1 MKKILAILCCLLLGL
16 ALPAMAQKVITKK
29 HWKNTARIVYS
40 LTNRS
45 VIDPYKATY
54 TIEANKDSIVIN
66 IYLGN
71 EYVGKVSQSSSPEMF
86 NNLKDQLAYQ
96 GLGAIPES
104 KVGIIPLGGDRESIA
119 CYAEGANEPFYDAY
133 TTGGVGTLTLKTGE
147 LQTAFE
153 TLLPISSIV
162 YEFQEQK
169 RQEEEAQQQ
178 QQSAQARLRVSNE
191 QWTATTR
198 AVYNFTDSSTPPQH
212 HRSYS
217 IDIREDSIRVSVTCY
232 GKELL
237 RTAYPFSKEQFQQVK
252 QQLAAQH
259 ISRGKPADEPLPTGG
274 KTHAL
279 SFYCDRSDTPYF
291 SASSYAGI
299 GTLYIENGKAADA
312 FLQALPEDIKT
323 IIDRTRQQ

>member
-1 MKKILAILCCLLLGL
+1 MKKFLATLCCLLVGF
-16 ALPAMAQKVITKK
+16 ALPAMAQKVVTKK
-29 HWKNTARIVYS
+29 QWKNTARIVYS

-54 TIEANKDSIVIN
+54 TIEANKDSIVMN

-104 KVGIIPLGGDRESIA
+104 KVDIIPLGGDRESIA
-119 CYAEGANEPFYDAY
+119 CYAERAEEPFYDAF
-133 TTGGVGTLTLKTGE
+133 TTGGVGTMTLKTGDP
-147 LQTAFE
+147 QTAFE
-153 TLLPISSIV
+153 TLLPIAAIIQG
-162 YEFQEQK
+162 YQEYK
-169 RQEEEAQQQ
+169 REKEEQQQ
-178 QQSAQARLRVSNE
+178 QLRPTLRQSVSDE
-191 QWTATTR
+191 QWEATTR
-198 AVYNFTDSSTPPQH
+198 AVYDFTDSSTPPQH

-217 IDIREDSIRVSVTCY
+217 IDIREDSIRVSITCY

-252 QQLAAQH
+252 QQLAAQG
-259 ISRGKPADEPLPTGG
+259 ISKGQPADEPLPTGG

-279 SFYCDRSDTPYF
+279 ALYSDGSEAPYF

-299 GTLYIENGKAADA
+299 GTLYIKKGRAADA

-323 IIDRTRQQ
+323 IIDRTRQN